1 LLLAFDGIDDRNEI
15 ESLRDEL
22 LSADVDLSTLAP
34 GEYHYQQL
42 LGSKVLLTSGEL
54 IGEVDEI
61 VKLPGQDLLSVTH
74 LGKQVL
80 IPMVKQFIVSIDID
94 SKTIVINPPEGLL
107 DVAN

>member
-1 LLLAFDGIDDRNEI
+1 
-15 ESLRDEL
+15 
-22 LSADVDLSTLAP
+22 LAP

-54 IGEVDEI
+54 IGEVDEV
-61 VKLPGQDLLSVTH
+61 VKLPGQDLLSVTKS
-74 LGKQVL
+74 GKQVL